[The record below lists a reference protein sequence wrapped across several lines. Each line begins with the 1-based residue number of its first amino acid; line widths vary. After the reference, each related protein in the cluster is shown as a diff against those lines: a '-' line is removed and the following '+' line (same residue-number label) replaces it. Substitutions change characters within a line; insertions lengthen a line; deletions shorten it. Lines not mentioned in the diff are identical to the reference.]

1 MRFYLLK
8 YTKTMKTGFA
18 GYAKGPF
25 IFIHQDY
32 RSDKG
37 ILAHEVEHVKQ
48 WWFGVLIFVVA
59 GLAVFGAVGDA
70 TLGAVVAGNGLHIHS
85 LCYGGIR
92 PYRQWCEVV
101 AYKKQ
106 LSVYGPKASKTFAIN
121 ALADKYRLN
130 ITRQE
135 AARLLE

>member
-1 MRFYLLK
+1 MRCYLLK
-8 YTKTMKTGFA
+8 YTKTMKPGFA

-25 IFIHQDY
+25 IFIKDTY
-32 RSDKG
+32 RSDKAL
-37 ILAHEVEHVKQ
+37 LAHEVLHVQQ
-48 WWFGVLIFVVA
+48 WWFGVLLFAII
-59 GLAVFGAVGDA
+59 GLAVYGMYPDA
-70 TLGAVVAGNGLHIHS
+70 YLAMAIAGNGLHIHS
-85 LCYGGIR
+85 LCYAGIR
-92 PYRQWCEVV
+92 PYRQWCEVE

-106 LSVYGPKASKTFAIN
+106 ISVGRIKDKTFAIN